1 MAILAVLSTFVGAWL
16 YPGLEVVFP
25 PRPDDAT
32 NAGHTLFQFL
42 ATGAVLAGLA
52 LAGWLFL
59 ARRRW
64 LDAKVGRGLGARLW
78 ILFNRAWGFDA
89 LFDRTL
95 VRPWQTLV
103 RVLRFDFINLGMNL
117 PAVIAR
123 LCNAGL
129 VRSQDGQLRTYA
141 KVMVFGATV
150 ILVGLVMTQ
159 GGGA

>member
-1 MAILAVLSTFVGAWL
+1 
-16 YPGLEVVFP
+16 
-25 PRPDDAT
+25 
-32 NAGHTLFQFL
+32 
-42 ATGAVLAGLA
+42 
-52 LAGWLFL
+52 
-59 ARRRW
+59 
-64 LDAKVGRGLGARLW
+64 
-78 ILFNRAWGFDA
+78 
-89 LFDRTL
+89 RTL
-95 VRPWQTLV
+95 VRPWQALV